1 MVLISVI
8 LTGCENNKVED
19 LESQLNE
26 LESKYEKVVS
36 QRDSLQNYID
46 SEIIR
51 ANNAESI
58 ANEKLKKA
66 MEASKI
72 KEGNKDSN

>member
-8 LTGCENNKVED
+8 LTGCESNKVED